1 MYDWIVSARRRW
13 RLGRLVEAMTRNGVD
28 LPTTLTVIR
37 YHQERRTLNLL
48 EQEWLS

>member
-1 MYDWIVSARRRW
+1 MYDWIISARRRW

-28 LPTTLTVIR
+28 LPTALSAIAHHRQKGTLR
-37 YHQERRTLNLL
+37 LL